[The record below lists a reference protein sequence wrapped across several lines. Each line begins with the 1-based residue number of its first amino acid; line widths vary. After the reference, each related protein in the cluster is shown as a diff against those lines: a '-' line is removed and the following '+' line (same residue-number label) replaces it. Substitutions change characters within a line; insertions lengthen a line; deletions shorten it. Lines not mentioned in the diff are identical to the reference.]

1 MMRKSIINILMIC
14 LLIVG
19 CTKGT
24 VTEDVFISP
33 YDTTKIYSY
42 SFDKEGA
49 ITQPF
54 DGDADFSPYSLF
66 VEDDTLYIGNR
77 AENAV
82 YRYNMTTKMYDK
94 KFKYLNRTD
103 PLSMLTNGDY
113 LFVACG
119 NSREVQIF
127 NKFTGDYV
135 SRLGTGVWSGN
146 VSFATSIA
154 QCENFIYVR
163 DSKSGIRVF
172 EKAKINYSV
181 ANNNS
186 YFLNLNIDNLI
197 TSNVTPYPRDM
208 RVYNDTLFVF
218 DVPSASAYIY
228 SASKINSRDVNY
240 LRKIDFNTT
249 YDNIR
254 YVISMDVTNDRDVIL
269 KLNYNNQICYA
280 YYDSDEFMKLNWD
293 KPNKLIK
300 SQGKN
305 NFAQAGGFKHYKGVN
320 LYSLN
325 KEIEIV
331 MVKMDSTIIL
341 SPIK

>member
-1 MMRKSIINILMIC
+1 MEKIIINILM
-14 LLIVG
+14 LSMLIAG

-24 VTEDVFISP
+24 ITEDVFVFP
-33 YDTTKIYSY
+33 YDTTKIYIY
-42 SFDKEGA
+42 SFEKEGA
-49 ITQPF
+49 ISQPL
-54 DGDADFSPYSLF
+54 DGDTHFSPYSLY
-66 VEDDTLYIGNR
+66 VEEDILYIGNR
-77 AENAV
+77 AEKAV
-82 YRYNMTTKMYDK
+82 YRYNMATK
-94 KFKYLNRTD
+94 KYVNKYKNLDRTD
-103 PLSMLTNGDY
+103 PLSMLINGDY

-119 NSREVQIF
+119 DSREVQIF

-172 EKAKINYSV
+172 EKAKINYTV

-218 DVPSASAYIY
+218 DAPSASAYIY
-228 SASKINSRDVNY
+228 SVSKINNKDVNY

-249 YDNIR
+249 YDNIG
-254 YVISMDVTNDRDVIL
+254 YVISMDITNDKEVVL
-269 KLNYNNQICYA
+269 KLNFNNQICYA
-280 YYDSDEFMKLNWD
+280 YFDADEFMKLNWD

-300 SQGKN
+300 NQDKN
-305 NFAQAGGFKHYKGVN
+305 NFTQAGGFKHYKGVN
-320 LYSLN
+320 LYALD
-325 KEIEIV
+325 KEINIV
-331 MVKMDSTIIL
+331 KVKKDSTMIL
-341 SPIK
+341 SPVK